1 MRETRADNTQ
11 ALFYSIALHAIL
23 FAIAFIGLWWTRS
36 SAPVSAAGPVI
47 EAELIDPSALS
58 ASMRRALRKRPEP
71 VPAHAAPPPAEQ
83 VQEEETAPPPQPE
96 PEPAPQ
102 DSPVEPQFQ
111 AQERVPEPDTR
122 EQERVSRE
130 AIAQETREREQE
142 EKRRQEQVDLTEE
155 RERQQEAER
164 KQRLSQMQLE
174 REKQLEDIRRQ
185 RAVAA
190 RDAKL
195 AEAKLKQLADAR
207 ARSASE
213 AAAQA
218 DAEASASPPPGNNGA
233 NEDKRAK
240 WIAAMLRAIEQQWI
254 RPPEEVPRGVKC
266 PIRIIMI
273 RGGEVM
279 SAEVQPGCPYSS
291 LAKRSV
297 ESAVLKAQPLPYAGF
312 EDVYVRDFVVNFIA
326 PP

>member
-11 ALFYSIALHAIL
+11 ALLYSIALHAIL

-58 ASMRRALRKRPEP
+58 ASMRRALKKRPTP
-71 VPAHAAPPPAEQ
+71 VPAFAEPPPAEQ
-83 VQEEETAPPPQPE
+83 AQEEETAPPPQPE

-142 EKRRQEQVDLTEE
+142 EKRRQEQVDLTE

-164 KQRLSQMQLE
+164 KQRLSQMQIE

-213 AAAQA
+213 TAAEA
-218 DAEASASPPPGNNGA
+218 DAEASASPPPGNNGT
-233 NEDKRAK
+233 DSDL
-240 WIAAMLRAIEQQWI
+240 AARYAQALTEAIRRNWN
-254 RPPEEVPRGVKC
+254 RPETVPLGQRC
-266 PIRIIMI
+266 RILITQVN
-273 RGGEVM
+273 GGTVID
-279 SAEVQPGCPYSS
+279 VQVVSPCPYDDIGR
-291 LAKRSV
+291 RSV
-297 ESAVLKAQPLPYAGF
+297 EAAVLKAQPLPFAGF
-312 EDVYVRDFVVNFIA
+312 ESVFRRKLELDFT
-326 PP
+326 PQD

>member
-47 EAELIDPSALS
+47 EAELIDPNALS
-58 ASMRRALRKRPEP
+58 ASMRRTLRKRPEA
-71 VPAHAAPPPAEQ
+71 VPAYAEPPPAEQ
-83 VQEEETAPPPQPE
+83 AQEEAAPPPQPE
-96 PEPAPQ
+96 PEPVPQ

-130 AIAQETREREQE
+130 AIAKETREREQE
-142 EKRRQEQVDLTEE
+142 EKRRQEQIDLTEE

-174 REKQLEDIRRQ
+174 RLKQLEDIRRQ

-207 ARSASE
+207 ARNASE
-213 AAAQA
+213 AAAEA
-218 DAEASASPPPGNNGA
+218 DAEASASPPPGNNGVDNNLLA
-233 NEDKRAK
+233 RYQAALQEA
-240 WIAAMLRAIEQQWI
+240 IARNWTRPETVPLGQRCKLVI
-254 RPPEEVPRGVKC
+254 RQIP
-266 PIRIIMI
+266 
-273 RGGEVM
+273 GGEVIDV
-279 SAEVQPGCPYSS
+279 EVVAPCPYDD
-291 LAKRSV
+291 LGKRSI
-297 ESAVLKAQPLPYAGF
+297 EAAVLKAQPLPYAGF
-312 EDVYVRDFVVNFIA
+312 ETVFNRQLNLTFTAQDR
-326 PP
+326 